1 MHPNA
6 APIDSSKKTV
16 KPTSGRGKK
25 KLKRW
30 SSHSTID
37 STIDS
42 QESKTNS
49 DDTVAEEQPKN
60 PKTRW
65 RKMKSKMSAV
75 TGFRRKNRTT
85 NA

>member
-30 SSHSTID
+30 SSHSDIV
-37 STIDS
+37 S

-60 PKTRW
+60 PKTTW

>member
-16 KPTSGRGKK
+16 KPTSGRKKSK

-37 STIDS
+37 T
-42 QESKTNS
+42 QEGKTNS
-49 DDTVAEEQPKN
+49 DLDDTVAEEQPKN